1 MRSASFAISMLLIF
15 AGEARAQSRVAAVEL
30 RIESRSL
37 EEGEVVTAQ
46 LVCTNTGEPATPQ
59 FTVPEGLDL
68 RITNPAPSRSS
79 MTTIVNGR
87 RSDTT
92 TYTFSMRL
100 TARKAG
106 TYTLGPVTI
115 AAGGATY
122 ESDSVLLTVRKS
134 ASADLR
140 DGDKVVFARVSV
152 QPVSLYVTQSF
163 EATLT
168 FAIRKFEMDGR
179 VVELGNLLQLVDGSG
194 SDLSV
199 FGTRFTPSEVTLT
212 DSGGRRHPYVVYR
225 QTREIRAEHVGTME
239 VGPVFFKVNYPLS
252 LRRSWLGGFEV
263 AESRREIAR
272 AEAISVE
279 VNGPPSEGRPT
290 DFTGAIGR
298 YELSTV
304 ARPARVEQG
313 QPVTFTIVIKGTP
326 LEGVAGPDLSRYPD
340 LASRFDYARD
350 ELTGDIEGE
359 ARVYRRAIFPRQL
372 GEQTIPSI
380 TWSYFDPQTER
391 YVSLTT
397 DPIPIAVDPSTTH
410 PADRAASDQLT
421 GPSGAALTVLS
432 GGISPNYVDPQ
443 RVLANQAFSIGP
455 VTTAGVFALPPV
467 LSLIVTLVTR
477 RRSRLRTDP
486 SFARRHAAGRTARI
500 RIGETLQDSDPA
512 RQMDGLAGAMT
523 GFLSDHFGLPPG
535 ELTPSDIRAVLH
547 DRAADSPIVDE
558 VAGFLEACDVIRFAP
573 SATDGLSSEEAAA
586 RVRRW
591 IAEIEKST
599 S

>member
-1 MRSASFAISMLLIF
+1 MRFTVAVI
-15 AGEARAQSRVAAVEL
+15 AGIALFGGVTVAQQQVGVEL
-30 RIESRSL
+30 RVDSRSL
-37 EEGEVVTAQ
+37 EEGEIVAAQ
-46 LVCTNTGEPATPQ
+46 LICTNTGDPATPQ

-68 RITNPAPSRSS
+68 RLTNPTPSRSS
-79 MTTIVNGR
+79 MTSIMNGR
-87 RSDTT
+87 RSETT
-92 TYTFSMRL
+92 TFTFPLRL
-100 TARKAG
+100 TAKKAG
-106 TYTLGPVTI
+106 TYTLGPIEV

-122 ESDSVLLTVRKS
+122 QSNPIMITVRKS

-194 SDLSV
+194 SDLSD

-225 QTREIRAEHVGTME
+225 QTREIRAEQVGKMQ

-279 VNGPPSEGRPT
+279 VKGPPSEGRPP

-313 QPVTFTIVIKGTP
+313 QPVTFTIVIKGNP

-359 ARVYRRAIFPRQL
+359 ARVFRRAIFPRQL

-397 DPIPIAVDPSTTH
+397 DPIPIAVDPSTAH
-410 PADRAASDQLT
+410 PADGAASDQMT
-421 GPSGAALTVLS
+421 GPSGTALTLLS

-443 RVLANQAFSIGP
+443 RALAKQAFSMGP
-455 VTTAGVFALPPV
+455 VTTAGVLALPPV
-467 LSLIVTLVTR
+467 LSLVVTLVTR
-477 RRSRLRTDP
+477 RRTRLRIDP

-500 RIGETLQDSDPA
+500 RIGETLKDSDPA

-535 ELTPSDIRAVLH
+535 ELTPSDIRALLR

-558 VAGFLEACDVIRFAP
+558 VAGFLETCDVFRFAP
-573 SATDGLSSEEAAA
+573 GATDGLSSEEAAA

-591 IAEIEKST
+591 IAEIEKSA